1 MPPQGFRP
9 SQDFRPP
16 QGFRPSPAARND
28 QYGQA
33 GTPGEGRPSPAARND
48 RTPRD
53 RAKRPAQPAT
63 GKFGMAIV
71 IGWIVLWIFMSL
83 LR

>member
-1 MPPQGFRP
+1 MPPQGFRPSPGHHPPQGFRP
-9 SQDFRPP
+9 SQDFRP
-16 QGFRPSPAARND
+16 SSA
-28 QYGQA
+28 
-33 GTPGEGRPSPAARND
+33 TRND
-48 RTPRD
+48 RTSQD
-53 RAKRPAQPAT
+53 RSKRPAQPTT